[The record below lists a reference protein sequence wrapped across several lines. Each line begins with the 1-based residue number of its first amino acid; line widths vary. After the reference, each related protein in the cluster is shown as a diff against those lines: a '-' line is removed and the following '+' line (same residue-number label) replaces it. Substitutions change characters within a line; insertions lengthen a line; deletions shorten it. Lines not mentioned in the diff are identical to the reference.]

1 MPVCNAAKRL
11 MHLLCWLALPMT
23 AQATQFNVN
32 QAQIYQIGSSYTV
45 NANISYQLTPRV
57 EEALENGVPI
67 TFFQQIQLLDR
78 TPLLWGWWQWDEM
91 IWEAEIRYEL
101 RYHDLSKQYMLHS
114 LDVENHR
121 NFTTLASALKA
132 MGNISNLTLPPAFTN
147 TTDSTILR
155 LRSGLDLTA
164 LPSPMRPGAMISSKW
179 DLTSDWFEA
188 LWPSD

>member
-1 MPVCNAAKRL
+1 
-11 MHLLCWLALPMT
+11 MT
-23 AQATQFNVN
+23 AQAMQFNVN

-45 NANISYQLTPRV
+45 NANINYQLTPRV
-57 EEALENGVPI
+57 EEAIENGVPI
-67 TFFQQIQLLDR
+67 IFFQTIQLLDR
-78 TPLLWGWWQWDEM
+78 TPLLWDWWQWDKV
-91 IWEAEIRYEL
+91 IWETEIRYEL

-121 NFTTLASALKA
+121 NFTTLASALNA

-155 LRSGLDLTA
+155 LRSGIDLTA
-164 LPSPMRPGAMISSKW
+164 LPSPMRPGAMISNKW